1 MPVGHPVLHWPPPS
15 LMASLCCHGCT
26 LRRAE
31 TYELDLSEFLS
42 SSWESPESLFAKAM
56 EVRRMRRTEL
66 GDTKSPS

>member
-1 MPVGHPVLHWPPPS
+1 MPVGHPVLHWPPPG